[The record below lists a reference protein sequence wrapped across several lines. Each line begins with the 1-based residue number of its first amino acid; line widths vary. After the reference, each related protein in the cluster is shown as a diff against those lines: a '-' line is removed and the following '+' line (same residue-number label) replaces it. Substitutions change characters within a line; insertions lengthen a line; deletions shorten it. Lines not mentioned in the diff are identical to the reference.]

1 MQRVSLLVCL
11 VLLVG
16 VSVTIFPA
24 HIVAQ
29 SSTTIQTGEVTLSTV
44 SEWESG
50 ALDSLII
57 SNNDDGELRL
67 GNDETDGVFVSEL
80 RNTSFAFNA
89 LGVVWQATVPS
100 GTRLTL
106 EVRGGVAP
114 DQLGDWRSFESGDA
128 RSQADDGALATEAV
142 LTFPPETAYVQMRA
156 IFQSTVDN
164 ASPVLSDITLHYLDA
179 PNSTTELA
187 GLPRVPA
194 SYGPSTLTASPRI
207 IQRVD
212 WNGDRATE
220 QIGRHVPRGII
231 LHQIGDVT
239 VGDDPR
245 AFLRALV
252 AYHREVLGWNDT
264 AFHFIIDDAGNI
276 FEGHLGGPTAAVPRL
291 ADGDS
296 AIHIAV
302 IGSGLPSDASR
313 ESLVG
318 LLAWLGD
325 AYDIAPTGT
334 HTVVLSDGTT
344 DRRPNVAAHSEV
356 VSAAADPS
364 LAFRARVGDWRR
376 QADEATVRSRW
387 YFAEGNVQDY
397 AERLSVLNTSAN
409 DANVRFRLLRD
420 PGEEVIRTAT
430 VDAGDRFDLVVN
442 NIFSDTTSVPAII
455 EASETVIAER
465 FMDFSTD
472 ISLSPGITQPARVWY
487 FAEGTTDGDTRTFLV
502 LLNPQ
507 STTANATITY
517 IQNDG
522 TLSEQEVRIPG
533 LQRTVV
539 TVADGL
545 PDAGFGMRVIA
556 TQPIVAERTMLFGPG
571 ATPDTGGF
579 HTSPGILTLSR
590 HWFFAEG
597 TTQNPFD
604 MSVLVLNPN
613 EQPSNVAVTFQTP
626 DGTSLTRR
634 YAIPPTT
641 RLAID
646 VNEVVPNL
654 GVATTVEA
662 DRPVAVERA
671 LYWRDGQVGTVSS
684 GAIQPAFTWRFADG
698 RTGNNFQQFL
708 LFNNPNENQSRVTV
722 EFVLADGT
730 QETQRVVMPG
740 ESRYTMAV
748 HELYPDQQAIAATVQ
763 ATQPIVAERSL
774 YPGDPATESNR
785 GGATAF
791 GVPETDE

>member
-1 MQRVSLLVCL
+1 MQRVLLLGCL
-11 VLLVG
+11 VLW
-16 VSVTIFPA
+16 VSTGVTIFPA
-24 HIVAQ
+24 HLGAQ
-29 SSTTIQTGEVTLSTV
+29 SPATVQTGEVILSTV

-50 ALDSLII
+50 TLDNLII

-67 GNDETDGVFVSEL
+67 GNSETDGVFVSEL

-89 LGVVWQATVPS
+89 LGVVWQAQVPS

-106 EVRGGVAP
+106 EARGGGAP
-114 DQLGDWRSFESGDA
+114 DQLGDWRSFVAGDA
-128 RSQADDGALATEAV
+128 RSQTDDGALAIESV
-142 LTFPPETAYVQMRA
+142 LTFPPETNYVQMRA

-164 ASPVLSDITLHYLDA
+164 ASPVLSVIQLHYLNA
-179 PNSTTELA
+179 PASTTELA

-194 SYGPSTLTASPRI
+194 SYGPSTLTPSPRI

-220 QIGRHVPRGII
+220 QIGRHVPRGVI
-231 LHQIGDVT
+231 LHQIGDGT
-239 VGDDPR
+239 IGEDPR

-302 IGSGLPSDASR
+302 IGSGLPSEVARD
-313 ESLVG
+313 SLVG

-325 AYDIAPTGT
+325 AYDIAPDEN
-334 HTVVLSDGTT
+334 HVVVSSDGTS
-344 DRRPNVAAHSEV
+344 DRRPNIAAHSEV
-356 VSAAADPS
+356 VPAATDPS
-364 LAFRARVGDWRR
+364 LAFRARVGEWRR
-376 QADEATVRSRW
+376 QADQTIVRSRW

-397 AERLSVLNTSAN
+397 VERLSVLNTSAN
-409 DANVRFRLLRD
+409 ESSVRFRLLRD
-420 PGEEVIRTAT
+420 PGEEVIRTVT

-465 FMDFSTD
+465 FMDFGTD
-472 ISLSPGITQPARVWY
+472 VSLSPGITQPARVWY
-487 FAEGTTDGDTRTFLV
+487 FAEGTTDGDARTFLV
-502 LLNPQ
+502 LFNPQ
-507 STTANATITY
+507 SNTVNVTITY

-571 ATPDTGGF
+571 NAPDSGGF

-590 HWFFAEG
+590 DWFFAEG
-597 TTQNPFD
+597 TTQNPFN

-613 EQPSNVAVTFQTP
+613 EQSSNVSVTFQTP

-646 VNEVVPNL
+646 VNEVVPDL

-684 GAIQPAFTWRFADG
+684 GAIVPAFTWRFADG
-698 RTGNNFQQFL
+698 RTSNDFQQFL
-708 LFNNPNENQSRVTV
+708 LFNNPNENQARVTV

-730 QETQRVVMPG
+730 QETRRVVMPG

-748 HELYPDQQAIAATVQ
+748 HELYPDQQAIAATVR

-774 YPGDPATESNR
+774 YPGDPATDSNR

-791 GVPETDE
+791 GVPEMNE